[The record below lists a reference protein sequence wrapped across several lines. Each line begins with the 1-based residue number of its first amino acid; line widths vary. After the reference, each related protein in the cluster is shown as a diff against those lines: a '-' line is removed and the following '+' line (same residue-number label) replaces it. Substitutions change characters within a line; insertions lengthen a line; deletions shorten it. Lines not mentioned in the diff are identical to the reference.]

1 MNLRCKSTVYGTIK
15 WNIFCLFSPC
25 LNILKPTPLLAL
37 SDTVQKQQTDTVVL
51 KYLVE
56 KLPRVIFAVLYGN
69 AALVKGLRRLPFT
82 EESRVRFP
90 YVVRKSL
97 SKFERLFYFPIFVVC
112 EEIKQTYYEHQL
124 DRRFSRPYN
133 KIYCR

>member
-1 MNLRCKSTVYGTIK
+1 MMNLRCKSTVYGTIK

-90 YVVRKSL
+90 YVVQKSL
-97 SKFERLFYFPIFVVC
+97 SITKGFFNKNYFELNLG
-112 EEIKQTYYEHQL
+112 K
-124 DRRFSRPYN
+124 
-133 KIYCR
+133 